1 VDVKEPN
8 KMAKGW
14 KDAETKVGLF
24 SLIGKKKKKK
34 LKNVGKAFRQQHR
47 FLQRLT

>member
-1 VDVKEPN
+1 VKEPN

-24 SLIGKKKKKK
+24 SFIGKKKKKM
-34 LKNVGKAFRQQHR
+34 KNVGKAFRQQHR